1 MRCGAAT
8 WCTCPRWGVGQRH
21 LQPHALVDE
30 ALAAV
35 DATGFADERMSQV
48 SGGQQ
53 QRVAIAAGL
62 VNSPDLLLLDE
73 PLANLD
79 MRNQRQIAALLSR
92 LATERNMTVFVVAH
106 ELNSLLEV
114 LTSAVYLLD
123 EHAHYDVIGKVVD
136 EELLSHLYGTS
147 IAVVRTPQG
156 DLFTR
161 NA

>member
-1 MRCGAAT
+1 MKTFSAK
-8 WCTCPRWGVGQRH
+8 
-21 LQPHALVDE
+21 PHEVKRE
-30 ALAAV
+30 WFVV
-35 DATGFADERMSQV
+35 DATDKVLG
-48 SGGQQ
+48 
-53 QRVAIAAGL
+53 
-62 VNSPDLLLLDE
+62 
-73 PLANLD
+73 
-79 MRNQRQIAALLSR
+79 R

-106 ELNSLLEV
+106 QLNSLLEV